1 MGGQP
6 TRVISLISRSEEET
20 ERLGAVL
27 LELLPYP
34 GVVAL
39 TGTLGAGKT
48 RLVRAIAQ
56 AAGIDPAAVSS
67 PTFVLLHE
75 YEGERTI
82 YHFDA
87 YRLKNEEEF
96 LQLGPEE
103 YFAREGLCL
112 IEWAERVENVL
123 PKNHAEIRIEVLGET
138 EREFLVRVGC

>member
-1 MGGQP
+1 MGA
-6 TRVISLISRSEEET
+6 T
-20 ERLGAVL
+20 L

-87 YRLKNEEEF
+87 YRLRNEEEF

-112 IEWAERVENVL
+112 IEWAERVEHAL
-123 PKNHAEIRIEVLGET
+123 PENHAEIRIEILGET
-138 EREFLVRVGC
+138 EREFFVRVDYGPAK